1 MEVIDSRMIEFAFGI
16 GTTGPTTREHAASSR
31 RLFVR
36 SQDHLSIRNDGATG
50 RVLTALQAFDAYGLD
65 KIIEA
70 VEYPTA
76 VLHSD
81 PAEPAMTLKRRRQ
94 SLGLSVDDLSRAT
107 KESSSIIEK
116 CEDGISTAPIR
127 ILEKICISLG
137 LDERLISFLPGAGG
151 DESLAVRLKTLGSE
165 RAHFTSR
172 VVSTL
177 AEAAWV
183 AMTQARLE
191 RELSIKDRFFIS
203 FTPDS
208 NYGDSQYP
216 AWQHGYYLAQKTR
229 KLIGIDANEPIP
241 SMRDLCSRLG
251 FPVIQAELPK
261 NFAGATIASGGQR
274 AIVANTQGFNANVWV
289 RRATLAHEL
298 GHLMWDPDERLNLL
312 QVDEYSQL
320 EKSPTKMTK
329 DFVEARANAF
339 AIEFLAP
346 GTAVEI
352 TFNNEATDSAGLR
365 AVMEKF
371 GISATAARY
380 HISNSI
386 QRTISSDKCGAENV
400 IPSPEWE
407 GRESFTNDYF
417 PMKSTSTMR
426 RGEFCAAVVAA
437 EMRGL
442 ISVDTAVSYLSASST
457 TEYNGNREMILSLF
471 PQYSGDPLLKSS
483 GMV

>member
-1 MEVIDSRMIEFAFGI
+1 MEVIDSRMIEFAFGV
-16 GTTGPTTREHAASSR
+16 GTTGPTTRQHAASSGR
-31 RLFVR
+31 IFVR
-36 SQDHLSIRNDGATG
+36 SQDHLSVRNDGATG
-50 RVLTALQAFDAYGLD
+50 RVLTALQAFDAYGFD
-65 KIIEA
+65 KVIEA

-81 PAEPAMTLKRRRQ
+81 PAEPARTLKRRRQ
-94 SLGLSVDDLSRAT
+94 SLGLSVDDVSKAT
-107 KESSSIIEK
+107 KESSSMIEK
-116 CEDGISTAPIR
+116 CEDGISTVPIR

-165 RAHFTSR
+165 IPSFSARA
-172 VVSTL
+172 VSTL

-191 RELSIKDRFFIS
+191 RELSIKDRIPIIV
-203 FTPDS
+203 TPDS
-208 NYGDSQYP
+208 NYGESGYP

-229 KLIGIDANEPIP
+229 KLILLDTSEPIP
-241 SMRDLCSRLG
+241 SMRVLCSRLG
-251 FPVIQAELPK
+251 FSVIQADLPK

-274 AIVANTQGFNANVWV
+274 AIVANTQGFNSNVWV

-298 GHLMWDPDERLNLL
+298 GHLMWDPDEQLQLL

-320 EKSPTKMTK
+320 EKSPTKMNK

-346 GTAVEI
+346 AKAVEV
-352 TFNNEATDSAGLR
+352 TFRNEATDSAGLT
-365 AVMEKF
+365 AVMERF

-386 QRTISSDKCGAENV
+386 KKTISPGKGGVETVS
-400 IPSPEWE
+400 PSPEWE

-417 PMKSTSTMR
+417 PVMSTSIMR

-437 EMRGL
+437 EMQGL
-442 ISVDTAVSYLSASST
+442 ISEDTAMTYLTASST
-457 TEYNGNREMILSLF
+457 REYKENREMILGLF
-471 PQYSGDPLLKSS
+471 PQYRTEAIPL
-483 GMV
+483 